1 MKQVAVIGLGTF
13 GSTVARELSS
23 RKVQVLVID
32 INEEKIEEFSS
43 IVTQAVV
50 ADATDEK
57 TMKELGI
64 RDFDTVI
71 VSTGEDR
78 EASILA
84 TLILKEMEIKH
95 IIAKGI
101 DALHA
106 RVLQKCGA
114 DKIVFPERDMGIKLA
129 EMLISPN
136 IIEQINISPEYNLA
150 EVIVPKTFIN
160 KTIKDLDIRAKYKLH
175 IIGIKRKEP
184 TVSDT
189 GDTDFNEEL
198 VIIPSPSEVLQDGD
212 TLVIIGKYA
221 DVEKI
226 KEV

>member
-13 GSTVARELSS
+13 GAAVAKELSN
-23 RKVQVLVID
+23 RKVQVLAID

-57 TMKELGI
+57 TMRELGI
-64 RDFDTVI
+64 QELDTVVI
-71 VSTGEDR
+71 ATGENR

-84 TLILKEMEIKH
+84 TLIFKEMEIKH
-95 IIAKGI
+95 IIAKGL

-114 DKIVFPERDMGIKLA
+114 DKIVFPERDMGAKLA
-129 EMLISPN
+129 EMLVSPN
-136 IIEQINISPEYNLA
+136 IVDKIRISSEYNLA
-150 EVIVPKTFIN
+150 EVMVPKAFIN
-160 KTIKDLDIRAKYKLH
+160 ETIKNLDIRAKYKLH

-184 TVSDT
+184 TVSED
-189 GDTDFNEEL
+189 GDTDFSEEL
-198 VIIPSPSEVLQDGD
+198 VIAPPPSEVLQDGD
-212 TLVIIGKYA
+212 TLVIIGKYP
-221 DVEKI
+221 DIEKI
-226 KEV
+226 KKV